1 MDYIA
6 HYIADL
12 RADYIVDYICEL
24 SYATCTGINAVGTTV
39 QFAFAV
45 PVSGLIPDLKRSD
58 GSFPQ
63 ASCQLSLVSP
73 VNRELKRRV
82 PVECSNR
89 SKVEK
94 LSVTAVMQ
102 LCAIELYIQ

>member
-1 MDYIA
+1 MPIRSS
-6 HYIADL
+6 ISELITLLITL
-12 RADYIVDYICEL
+12 RISELITSWITFSEL
-24 SYATCTGINAVGTTV
+24 SYATCTRINAVGTKV

-94 LSVTAVMQ
+94 LSV
-102 LCAIELYIQ
+102 I

>member
-1 MDYIA
+1 
-6 HYIADL
+6 L
-12 RADYIVDYICEL
+12 RADYIADYICEL
-24 SYATCTGINAVGTTV
+24 SDATYTRINAVGTKV

-45 PVSGLIPDLKRSD
+45 PVNSLIPDLKRGHS
-58 GSFPQ
+58 SIPQ

-89 SKVEK
+89 YKVEK
-94 LSVTAVMQ
+94 RSVTAVMQ
-102 LCAIELYIQ
+102 PRAIELYIQ